1 MFLYRVDVTIEAGIQ
16 QEWEQWMKN
25 KHIPDVLACGVF
37 TKHQFLSEPIK
48 NDKISYTILYY
59 CTSMDSLNNY
69 LTSIAPTLQREHTDK
84 FEGHFT
90 AKRAI
95 LQNVN

>member
-1 MFLYRVDVTIEAGIQ
+1 MFVYRVDITIDAGIKT
-16 QEWEQWMKN
+16 EWEQWMKN
-25 KHIPDVLACGVF
+25 IHIPDVLNCDVF
-37 TKHQFLSEPIK
+37 TKHQFFIGFVE

-59 CTSMDSLNNY
+59 CTSMDTLNRY
-69 LTSIAPTLQREHTDK
+69 LNSIAPALQREHSDK

-95 LQNVN
+95 LRDLT